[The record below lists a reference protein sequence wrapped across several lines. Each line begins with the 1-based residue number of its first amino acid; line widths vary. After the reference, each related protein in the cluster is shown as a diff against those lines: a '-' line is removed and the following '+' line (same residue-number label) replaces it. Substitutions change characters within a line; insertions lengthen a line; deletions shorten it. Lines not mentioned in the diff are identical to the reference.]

1 MSQPRP
7 RHALRHAG
15 IYLLARGLPG
25 VIAFLAIPLF
35 SRLLEP
41 DEYGRYALVIAA
53 VNVLGALLFQWARLA
68 LVRFLPAYRD
78 DPLPLK
84 NTLLGS
90 TAALAFLLGACFAII
105 ALLPIDPGWRP
116 VLLACWIVLVIH
128 AAYELS
134 CEYARAALRPW
145 RYMLLQM
152 LRSGVGLGMG
162 LLLVWGGWGWYGPLL
177 GLAVGMSIGVL
188 YSYPADWRGA
198 RPQIDRGTLVKLA
211 GYGVPVSL
219 TVAMVS
225 LMATCDRFLIALLLS
240 EEAAGQY
247 AVAVDLAAQTVGLLM
262 LIAYMPLFPLAVHAL
277 EKHGIGAAQE
287 QMRGNGALQL
297 GVGVPAVAGM
307 VVLTPGI
314 VHCLIG
320 ESFRIPAA
328 QLVPL
333 AAAAAF
339 LAGMKSF
346 HFDAAFQFA
355 NKTVYQAAIIAVT
368 AVVNVILNL
377 FMIPRWGLTGAAVAS
392 IASYALAVALSIGF
406 GQRHVALPL
415 PRGDTARVMLGA
427 AVMSAALWPFRDS
440 TSPLAL
446 AVQICAGAAIYGT
459 VLVTTDFMGARRP
472 LLARV
477 GLGSTRVQD
486 RSDKAVATAP
496 VGAAVLMEGQSA

>member
-1 MSQPRP
+1 
-7 RHALRHAG
+7 LRHAG

-25 VIAFLAIPLF
+25 VMAFLAIPLF
-35 SRLLEP
+35 SRLLTP
-41 DEYGRYALVIAA
+41 DAYGRYALVIAA
-53 VNVLGALLFQWARLA
+53 VNLLGALLFQWARLA

-78 DPLPLK
+78 EPMRLK

-90 TAALAFLLGACFAII
+90 TATLALLLGACFVVA

-152 LRSGVGLGMG
+152 FRSGVGLGVG

-177 GLAVGMSIGVL
+177 GLASGMSIGVL
-188 YSYPADWRGA
+188 YSYRTDWRGA
-198 RPQIDRGTLVKLA
+198 RARIDRGTLVKLL

-225 LMATCDRFLIALLLS
+225 LMATCDRFLIALLMS

-262 LIAYMPLFPLAVHAL
+262 LIVYMPLFPLAVHAW
-277 EKHGIGAAQE
+277 EKHGRAAAQE
-287 QMRGNGALQL
+287 QMRGNAALQL
-297 GVGVPAVAGM
+297 GIGIPTMAGII
-307 VVLTPGI
+307 VLTPGI
-314 VHCLIG
+314 VHCLVG
-320 ESFRIPAA
+320 ESFRIPAV

-333 AAAAAF
+333 AAVAAF
-339 LAGMKSF
+339 LAGMKAF

-355 NKTVYQAAIIAVT
+355 NKTLYQAAIIAVT
-368 AVVNVILNL
+368 AVVNVALNL
-377 FMIPRWGLTGAAVAS
+377 FMIPRWGLLGAAVAS
-392 IASYALAVALSIGF
+392 IGSYGLALALSIGF
-406 GQRHVALPL
+406 GLRHVALPI
-415 PRGDTARVMLGA
+415 PRGDAARVVLGA
-427 AVMSAALWPFRDS
+427 AVMSAALWPFRDAI
-440 TSPLAL
+440 SPLAL
-446 AVQICAGAAIYGT
+446 AVQIVTGAAIYGG
-459 VLVTTDFMGARRP
+459 VLFASDFMSVRGP

-477 GLGSTRVQD
+477 GLGPARARTHAGTS
-486 RSDKAVATAP
+486 AAP
-496 VGAAVLMEGQSA
+496 EQVGAAVLLETHSG